1 MARLRW
7 AGKLDM
13 YRKIP
18 ADLMEGTRR
27 GSALS
32 YLAAVVMAVLFLMET
47 KAFFQKRCVLIFR
60 FFFLFLWFLFK
71 YFFVS
76 FAEIQQL
83 TMLHCTLI
91 STLQYGYGPGV
102 G

>member
-1 MARLRW
+1 MVRLRW

-27 GSALS
+27 GSVLS
-32 YLAAVVMAVLFLMET
+32 YVAAVVMAVLFLMET

-60 FFFLFLWFLFK
+60 FFF
-71 YFFVS
+71 FVS
-76 FAEIQQL
+76 LVPFQVLFCKFCRNTA
-83 TMLHCTLI
+83 TDNAAR
-91 STLQYGYGPGV
+91 
-102 G
+102 